1 MSRSLTIGLGIAG
14 VLAALVGIGEYYRNN
29 IQTVSDGNSTV
40 DKNESLKSV
49 RSSKYDVHGYSTDG
63 LDMSGHTRDYYRCK
77 MLELDQFVIMRA
89 AELAKSR
96 GALAARQTLQ
106 RGIEKCIRMIL
117 GHLYGKGFE
126 DRSLADLLSVCER
139 KKVFDQSF
147 MSRLYQAVEYL
158 TAERYAN
165 LSEANIQMRYCYL
178 VLKELVEKYIT
189 IVDIGFSSKK

>member
-29 IQTVSDGNSTV
+29 IQTEGEGSSIG
-40 DKNESLKSV
+40 DKIGSLKQV

-106 RGIEKCIRMIL
+106 RGIERCIRMIL
-117 GHLYGKGFE
+117 GHLYGRGFE
-126 DRSLADLLSVCER
+126 GRNLAALLSVCER

-147 MSRLYQAVEYL
+147 MSSLYRATEYL
-158 TAERYAN
+158 TSERYSN